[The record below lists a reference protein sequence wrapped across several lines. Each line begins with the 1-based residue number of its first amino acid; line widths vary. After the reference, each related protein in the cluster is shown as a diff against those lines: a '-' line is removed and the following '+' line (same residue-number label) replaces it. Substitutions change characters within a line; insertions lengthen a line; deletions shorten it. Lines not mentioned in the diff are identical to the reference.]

1 MLTVSNKRSGVM
13 LNKRLISFM
22 KESMIYVYKNV
33 FTQWIMLLLNIIM
46 MAIISFELE
55 NILIRKTFKF
65 ELLLFIFNHQE
76 YTHFNK

>member
-1 MLTVSNKRSGVM
+1 M

-22 KESMIYVYKNV
+22 KDSMIYVYKNV

-46 MAIISFELE
+46 MAIISFELK

-76 YTHFNK
+76 YTHFYK